1 MFNVPRQANK
11 NNKQSKQSSDMDTDT
26 APAFVKTLDA
36 NQQDVTQDD
45 SSRSVN
51 VRVAV
56 RQGESVDQMLRRF
69 NYEVMKAKVIDQ
81 VKYNQYFEKPSKRR
95 QREEKERIQQIKSY
109 ERQSS

>member
-1 MFNVPRQANK
+1 MFNVPKQSNT
-11 NNKQSKQSSDMDTDT
+11 NNKQSKLSAGGNKNT
-26 APAFVKTLDA
+26 PAFVSTLEE
-36 NQQDVTQDD
+36 NQQDVETIQD
-45 SSRSVN
+45 RPVN

-69 NYEVMKAKVIDQ
+69 NYEVTKAKVIDR
-81 VKYNQYFEKPSKRR
+81 VKDNQYFEKPSKRR